1 MTAGQGAEPY
11 VALRVF
17 ATALAWSDEHLNR
30 FVIRGREYGVAHIG
44 SVGLADDPRQVRLA
58 DFELRV
64 GERFLYEY
72 DFTDSCQHDVRVELL
87 LPFEPGQRYP
97 RCIGGRRRV
106 PPEDCGG
113 PWAFLELRQ
122 HYSLLGIADRLH
134 ELAMRRLDIG
144 GEAFVHDHYEN
155 VLQLLR
161 WLEIDRFDRRATN
174 RRLAELGVAPVGSAA

>member
-1 MTAGQGAEPY
+1 MWSLIRKKHHSPESPGHRATWTYPRDYEHPMTAGQGAEPY

-72 DFTDSCQHDVRVELL
+72 DFTDSCEHDVRVELL
-87 LPFEPGQRYP
+87 LPFEP
-97 RCIGGRRRV
+97 
-106 PPEDCGG
+106 
-113 PWAFLELRQ
+113 
-122 HYSLLGIADRLH
+122 
-134 ELAMRRLDIG
+134 
-144 GEAFVHDHYEN
+144 
-155 VLQLLR
+155 
-161 WLEIDRFDRRATN
+161 
-174 RRLAELGVAPVGSAA
+174 